1 MNYYEEQLTALIMQ
15 IDSYLA
21 HQHELTTEQSPSEV
35 MVQSSRHEGSI
46 LQDSN
51 QQSRRINTLAEI
63 NQQYL

>member
-21 HQHELTTEQSPSEV
+21 NQNEMTTDQSPSDV
-35 MVQSSRHEGSI
+35 KILSSRNNESI

-51 QQSRRINTLAEI
+51 QQSNKINSLAEI
-63 NQQYL
+63 NQ

>member
-21 HQHELTTEQSPSEV
+21 NQNEMTTDQSPSDV
-35 MVQSSRHEGSI
+35 KILSSRNNESI

-51 QQSRRINTLAEI
+51 QRSNKINSLAEI
-63 NQQYL
+63 NQ

>member
-21 HQHELTTEQSPSEV
+21 HQNELTTEQSPSDV
-35 MVQSSRHEGSI
+35 KILSSRNNESI

-51 QQSRRINTLAEI
+51 QQSKKINSLAEI
-63 NQQYL
+63 NQ